1 VVAFN
6 IEANP
11 WRYFT
16 QNQNT
21 AFGYKV
27 IQKDQ
32 SSVIVSD
39 PLLQNQDKRG
49 NVYLCRTNSKDCSP
63 LKMNVPPEAVN
74 MSLGLSMTKDPAS
87 SKILVCGPTIPKA
100 CEVTTTYNGMCFTI
114 EERNTVTGPIPS
126 TLRECP
132 PPAQTDIAFL
142 LDGSGSVHPT
152 DFSKMKSF
160 VKKLI
165 QEFSDYCKIPIT
177 FNNFNNISD
186 VDNIEQQRQWT
197 NTANAINKLVNE
209 LFTSSA
215 GARPNA
221 KRVLLVI
228 TDGESTDRFYLQTAI
243 ENAEKKKITRYAIGV
258 GRAFQ
263 SQSAQKELRI
273 IASQPHNEH
282 IFKVDNYDLLDK
294 IRGTLEEQI
303 IAIEGTQ
310 TSGDSSRME
319 FAQDGF
325 NAAFNTNGNIIM
337 SIVGAFQWKG
347 GYQEYNSHQE
357 NISFHTGSEHDSYL
371 GYSMAVGRMRY
382 DKYVI
387 LGAPRHAH
395 KGRVTISSL
404 NKVTQLL
411 LDPPEPQ
418 IGAYYGAE
426 VCVVD
431 LNADSYMDLLLVS
444 APLYMEE
451 DQEGKIFVYSF
462 SQQEQSTQTL
472 EGMMGQ
478 KGRFGSA
485 LSSPGDLN
493 GDHFADV
500 VVGAPLEDDG
510 QGSIYIFNGRTAD
523 INPTYSQRI
532 SGSSVHVGLRFFGLS
547 LSEFA
552 LDHSGDGLS
561 DIAVGSKGAVT
572 LLRFGQMF
580 MEKQTSVHCSIKS
593 RPIVSLVTKVTY
605 SPSKIPTKDT
615 DCEKPLENILR
626 LCFTMKDK
634 HTYPEDLSANI
645 KYTLKLDG
653 KRQNYRAFFSVKN
666 PTVSD
671 SMTVTLDEVCKEHN
685 FFIEACNEDA
695 LNPLSNQLTLT
706 FEGLPVGTVEGL
718 QPILHPGIK
727 TTSDHNLDFEINC
740 GDDKICID
748 NLKMDFNFSG
758 LSDIKVGIMQDMNV
772 TVFVENRGENSYNSL
787 ITVSYPFGL
796 SFRRFTTKQGRVE
809 CISLDS
815 DDKGSLGSSMCHISK
830 PIFRENGLAIFDI
843 TYNINKDVNFDKTM
857 MFTATASS
865 GNDKHSEN
873 SELFKNRTIGVK
885 YGIYISLIRYEKS
898 SIHINFTAGKNNL
911 EKPVSQI
918 LKVQNDLRDLTLTIL
933 IKVPITLGDKDIWTT
948 KDLQIQDCI
957 VDRDE
962 QPTVPD
968 FVAALKNHHKV
979 NCSVAV
985 CRLFRCNANLMG
997 RESKFYNISGHVSSG
1012 WIEQTGLRS
1021 AVFELV
1027 STATLEYDKNKYV
1040 YFSSDSLHTA
1050 PTGLIN
1056 TQVEVYE
1063 EKNIVK
1069 EIIGGAVAGLLI
1081 LALITAGLY
1090 KVISARYHLL
1100 LSLPEFLCPV
1110 PYKHL
1115 MGDICLTLYL
1125 TALFLYITPG
1135 WVLQKPL

>member
-1 VVAFN
+1 MAFN

-16 QNQNT
+16 QNQDT

-63 LKMNVPPEAVN
+63 LKINVPPEAVN

-142 LDGSGSVHPT
+142 LDGSGSVHPM

-160 VKKLI
+160 TKKKVFNNDFSFS
-165 QEFSDYCKIPIT
+165 QFAVAEFSDYCKIPIT
-177 FNNFNNISD
+177 FNNFRDISD

-221 KRVLLVI
+221 NRVLLVI
-228 TDGESTDRFYLQTAI
+228 TDGESTDGVNLLSAI

-258 GRAFQ
+258 GGAFH
-263 SQSAQKELRI
+263 SQSAQQELRI
-273 IASQPHNEH
+273 IASQPQDEY
-282 IFKVDNYDLLDK
+282 IFKVDNFDLLDK
-294 IRGTLEEQI
+294 IHRTLKEQI
-303 IAIEGTQ
+303 IAIE
-310 TSGDSSRME
+310 
-319 FAQDGF
+319 
-325 NAAFNTNGNIIM
+325 
-337 SIVGAFQWKG
+337 
-347 GYQEYNSHQE
+347 
-357 NISFHTGSEHDSYL
+357 
-371 GYSMAVGRMRY
+371 GYSMAVGRMWH
-382 DKYVI
+382 DTYVI

-395 KGRVTISSL
+395 KGRVTMSSL
-404 NKVTQLL
+404 NTMTQLL
-411 LDPPEPQ
+411 LDPPEAQ

-493 GDHFADV
+493 GDHFVDV

-532 SGSSVHVGLRFFGLS
+532 RGSSFHPGLWFFGLS

-552 LDHSGDGLS
+552 LDHSGDGLP

-572 LLRFGQMF
+572 LLR
-580 MEKQTSVHCSIKS
+580 S
-593 RPIVSLVTKVTY
+593 RPIVSLVTKVIY

-634 HTYPEDLSANI
+634 HTYPGLSANI
-645 KYTLKLDG
+645 KYILKLDG
-653 KRQNYRAFFSVKN
+653 KRENYRAFFSVKN

-671 SMTVTLDEVCKEHN
+671 SMTVTLEEMCKEHN
-685 FFIEACNEDA
+685 FFIE
-695 LNPLSNQLTLT
+695 
-706 FEGLPVGTVEGL
+706 
-718 QPILHPGIK
+718 
-727 TTSDHNLDFEINC
+727 LDFEMNC
-740 GDDKICID
+740 GDDKICTD
-748 NLKMDFNFSG
+748 NLKIDFNFSG
-758 LSDIKVGIMQDMNV
+758 SSDIKVGIMQDMNV

-787 ITVSYPFGL
+787 ITLSYPFGL
-796 SFRRFTTKQGRVE
+796 SFRRFTTKQSRVE

-815 DDKGSLGSSMCHISK
+815 DDKGSLGTSTCHISK
-830 PIFRENGLAIFDI
+830 PIFRENGLVIFDI

-885 YGIYISLIRYEKS
+885 YGIYISLIRLES

-933 IKVPITLGDKDIWTT
+933 IKVPIKLRDKDIWTT

-957 VDRDE
+957 VDKDE

-985 CRLFRCNANLMG
+985 CRLFRCNANLMR

-1012 WIEQTGLRS
+1012 WIEQTRLRS

-1056 TQVEVYE
+1056 TKVEVYE
-1063 EKNIVK
+1063 EKNILK

-1081 LALITAGLY
+1081 LALITSGLY
-1090 KVISARYHLL
+1090 KAGFFKSRYKQMLEDAG
-1100 LSLPEFLCPV
+1100 SGADGTE
-1110 PYKHL
+1110 
-1115 MGDICLTLYL
+1115 
-1125 TALFLYITPG
+1125 
-1135 WVLQKPL
+1135 

>member
-1 VVAFN
+1 MAFN

-16 QNQNT
+16 QNQDT

-27 IQKDQ
+27 IQKNQ
-32 SSVIVSD
+32 SSSVKYSSLICYVSLD
-39 PLLQNQDKRG
+39 VWFKHTVFAPL
-49 NVYLCRTNSKDCSP
+49 CFP
-63 LKMNVPPEAVN
+63 IVPPEAVN
-74 MSLGLSMTKDPAS
+74 MSLGLSMTKDPQS
-87 SKILVCGPTIPKA
+87 SMISVCGPTIPKA
-100 CEVTTTYNGMCFTI
+100 CEATTTYNGMCFTI

-132 PPAQTDIAFL
+132 PAAQTDIAFL

-165 QEFSDYCKIPIT
+165 QGLQTQNIKFAVAEFSDYCKIPIT

-303 IAIEGTQ
+303 IAIE
-310 TSGDSSRME
+310 
-319 FAQDGF
+319 
-325 NAAFNTNGNIIM
+325 
-337 SIVGAFQWKG
+337 
-347 GYQEYNSHQE
+347 
-357 NISFHTGSEHDSYL
+357 

-532 SGSSVHVGLRFFGLS
+532 SGSSVHVGLPFFGLS

-572 LLRFGQMF
+572 LLR
-580 MEKQTSVHCSIKS
+580 S

-685 FFIEACNEDA
+685 FFIEVR
-695 LNPLSNQLTLT
+695 SM
-706 FEGLPVGTVEGL
+706 LPHGCSLYVKKL
-718 QPILHPGIK
+718 
-727 TTSDHNLDFEINC
+727 LDFEMNC
-740 GDDKICID
+740 GDDKICTD

-758 LSDIKVGIMQDMNV
+758 SSDIKVGIMQDMNV
-772 TVFVENRGENSYNSL
+772 TMFVENRGENSYNSL
-787 ITVSYPFGL
+787 ITLSYPFGL
-796 SFRRFTTKQGRVE
+796 SFRRFTTKQSRVE

-815 DDKGSLGSSMCHISK
+815 DDKGSLGTSTCHISK

-865 GNDKHSEN
+865 GNDKHSDY

-985 CRLFRCNANLMG
+985 CRLFRCNANLMR

-1069 EIIGGAVAGLLI
+1069 EIIGGTVAGLLI

-1090 KVISARYHLL
+1090 KAGFFKSRYKQMLEDAG
-1100 LSLPEFLCPV
+1100 S
-1110 PYKHL
+1110 
-1115 MGDICLTLYL
+1115 GADGTD
-1125 TALFLYITPG
+1125 
-1135 WVLQKPL
+1135 

>member
-1 VVAFN
+1 MYLIIMIFFPFLHFAVAEFSTDCKISIPFN
-6 IEANP
+6 NFRDISEIDNIK
-11 WRYFT
+11 
-16 QNQNT
+16 QQH
-21 AFGYKV
+21 G
-27 IQKDQ
+27 
-32 SSVIVSD
+32 
-39 PLLQNQDKRG
+39 
-49 NVYLCRTNSKDCSP
+49 
-63 LKMNVPPEAVN
+63 M
-74 MSLGLSMTKDPAS
+74 
-87 SKILVCGPTIPKA
+87 
-100 CEVTTTYNGMCFTI
+100 TYNG
-114 EERNTVTGPIPS
+114 
-126 TLRECP
+126 
-132 PPAQTDIAFL
+132 
-142 LDGSGSVHPT
+142 
-152 DFSKMKSF
+152 K
-160 VKKLI
+160 
-165 QEFSDYCKIPIT
+165 
-177 FNNFNNISD
+177 
-186 VDNIEQQRQWT
+186 
-197 NTANAINKLVNE
+197 AINKLVNE

-221 KRVLLVI
+221 NRVLLII
-228 TDGESTDRFYLQTAI
+228 TDGESNDGGNRLMVAI
-243 ENAEKKKITRYAIGV
+243 ENAEKKKITRYV
-258 GRAFQ
+258 GRAFH

-325 NAAFNTNGNIIM
+325 NTAFNTNGNIIM
-337 SIVGAFQWKG
+337 STVGAFQWKG
-347 GYQEYNSHQE
+347 GYEEYNSHRQT
-357 NISFHTGSEHDSYL
+357 ISFHTGSNHDSYVAEKPL
-371 GYSMAVGRMRY
+371 ISNIP
-382 DKYVI
+382 DTLTKN
-387 LGAPRHAH
+387 RHM
-395 KGRVTISSL
+395 SSL
-404 NKVTQLL
+404 ETTKQLL
-411 LDPPEPQ
+411 LDPPGPQ

-431 LNADSYMDLLLVS
+431 LNAHSYMDLLLVS
-444 APLYMEE
+444 APLYMED

-462 SQQEQSTQTL
+462 SQQTL

-485 LSSPGDLN
+485 LASPGDLN
-493 GDHFADV
+493 EDYLVDV

-510 QGSIYIFNGRTAD
+510 QGSIYIFNGRATD

-532 SGSSVHVGLRFFGLS
+532 SGSSVHAGLRLFGLS

-552 LDHSGDGLS
+552 LDHSGDGLP

-572 LLRFGQMF
+572 LLR
-580 MEKQTSVHCSIKS
+580 S
-593 RPIVSLVTKVTY
+593 RPIVSLVTKVSY

-615 DCEKPLENILR
+615 DCEKPLENILH

-634 HTYPEDLSANI
+634 HTYPDLSANI
-645 KYTLKLDG
+645 KYTIKLDG
-653 KRQNYRAFFSVKN
+653 KRQNYQVFFSVKN
-666 PTVSD
+666 LTVSD
-671 SMTVTLDEVCKEHN
+671 SMTVTLEEVCTEHS

-695 LNPLSNQLTLT
+695 LNPLSNQLTFT

-718 QPILHPGIK
+718 RPILHPGIK

-740 GDDKICID
+740 GDDKICTD

-796 SFRRFTTKQGRVE
+796 SFRRFTTKQQGRVE

-830 PIFRENGLAIFDI
+830 PIFRENGLMIS
-843 TYNINKDVNFDKTM
+843 YM
-857 MFTATASS
+857 CPYS
-865 GNDKHSEN
+865 GNDKHSDY

-911 EKPVSQI
+911 EKPASQI

-948 KDLQIQDCI
+948 KD
-957 VDRDE
+957 
-962 QPTVPD
+962 
-968 FVAALKNHHKV
+968 F
-979 NCSVAV
+979 
-985 CRLFRCNANLMG
+985 
-997 RESKFYNISGHVSSG
+997 SG

-1040 YFSSDSLHTA
+1040 YFSSDSLHT
-1050 PTGLIN
+1050 IN

-1069 EIIGGAVAGLLI
+1069 EIIGGTVAGLLI

-1090 KVISARYHLL
+1090 KAGFFKSRY
-1100 LSLPEFLCPV
+1100 
-1110 PYKHL
+1110 KQ
-1115 MGDICLTLYL
+1115 TLEGASSGADG
-1125 TALFLYITPG
+1125 TE
-1135 WVLQKPL
+1135 

>member
-1 VVAFN
+1 VLAFN

-16 QNQNT
+16 QNQDT

-63 LKMNVPPEAVN
+63 LKINVPPEAVN
-74 MSLGLSMTKDPAS
+74 MSLGLSMTKDPQ
-87 SKILVCGPTIPKA
+87 KLFQVCGPTIPKA

-142 LDGSGSVHPT
+142 LDGSGSVHPM

-160 VKKLI
+160 TKKKVFNNDFSFS
-165 QEFSDYCKIPIT
+165 QFAVAEFSDYCKIPIT
-177 FNNFNNISD
+177 FNNFRDISD

-221 KRVLLVI
+221 NRVLLVI
-228 TDGESTDRFYLQTAI
+228 TDGESTDGVNLLSAI

-258 GRAFQ
+258 GGAFH
-263 SQSAQKELRI
+263 SQSAQQELRI
-273 IASQPHNEH
+273 IASQPQDEY
-282 IFKVDNYDLLDK
+282 IFKVDNFDLLDK
-294 IRGTLEEQI
+294 IHRTLKEQI

-319 FAQDGF
+319 FAQEGF
-325 NAAFNTNGNIIM
+325 NAAFKTNGNIIM
-337 SIVGAFQWKG
+337 SVVGAFQWKG
-347 GYQEYNSHQE
+347 GYQEYNSHEE
-357 NISFHTGSEHDSYL
+357 NISFHTGSDHDSYL
-371 GYSMAVGRMRY
+371 GYSMAVGRMWH
-382 DKYVI
+382 DTYVI

-395 KGRVTISSL
+395 KGRVTMSSL
-404 NKVTQLL
+404 NTMTQLL
-411 LDPPEPQ
+411 LDPPEAQ

-493 GDHFADV
+493 GDHFVDV

-532 SGSSVHVGLRFFGLS
+532 RGSSFHPGLWFFGLS

-552 LDHSGDGLS
+552 LDHSGDGLP
-561 DIAVGSKGAVT
+561 DIAVGSKG
-572 LLRFGQMF
+572 
-580 MEKQTSVHCSIKS
+580 TSVHCTHQKS
-593 RPIVSLVTKVTY
+593 PLKTQIVSFSFTHTY
-605 SPSKIPTKDT
+605 S
-615 DCEKPLENILR
+615 
-626 LCFTMKDK
+626 
-634 HTYPEDLSANI
+634 LSANI
-645 KYTLKLDG
+645 KYILKLDG
-653 KRQNYRAFFSVKN
+653 KRENYRAFFSVKN

-671 SMTVTLDEVCKEHN
+671 SMTVTLEEMCKEHN
-685 FFIEACNEDA
+685 FFIEACNDDA
-695 LNPLSNQLTLT
+695 LNPLSNQLTFT

-718 QPILHPGIK
+718 RPILHPGIK
-727 TTSDHNLDFEINC
+727 TTSDHNLDFEMNC
-740 GDDKICID
+740 GDDKICTD
-748 NLKMDFNFSG
+748 NLKIDFNFSG
-758 LSDIKVGIMQDMNV
+758 SSDIKVGIMQDMNV

-787 ITVSYPFGL
+787 ITLSYPFGL
-796 SFRRFTTKQGRVE
+796 SFRRFTTKQSRVE

-815 DDKGSLGSSMCHISK
+815 DDKGSLGTSTCHISK
-830 PIFRENGLAIFDI
+830 PIFRENGLVIFDI

-885 YGIYISLIRYEKS
+885 YGIYISLIRLES

-933 IKVPITLGDKDIWTT
+933 IKVPIKLRDKDIWTT

-957 VDRDE
+957 VDKDE

-985 CRLFRCNANLMG
+985 CRLFRCNANLMR

-1012 WIEQTGLRS
+1012 WIEQTRLRS

-1056 TQVEVYE
+1056 TKVEVYE
-1063 EKNIVK
+1063 EKNILK

-1081 LALITAGLY
+1081 LALITSGLY
-1090 KVISARYHLL
+1090 KVVSYQNSSILWHNHFYFIQ
-1100 LSLPEFLCPV
+1100 E
-1110 PYKHL
+1110 
-1115 MGDICLTLYL
+1115 
-1125 TALFLYITPG
+1125 
-1135 WVLQKPL
+1135 

>member
-1 VVAFN
+1 MDWNFEVYFFILCVSQSVLAFN

-16 QNQNT
+16 QNQDT

-63 LKMNVPPEAVN
+63 LKINVPPEAVN

-142 LDGSGSVHPT
+142 LDGSGSVHPM

-165 QEFSDYCKIPIT
+165 QGLQTQNIKFAVAEFSDYCKIPIT
-177 FNNFNNISD
+177 FNNFRDISD

-221 KRVLLVI
+221 NRVLLVI
-228 TDGESTDRFYLQTAI
+228 TDGESTDGVNLLSAI

-258 GRAFQ
+258 GGAFH
-263 SQSAQKELRI
+263 SQSAQQELRI
-273 IASQPHNEH
+273 IASQPQDEY
-282 IFKVDNYDLLDK
+282 IFKVDNFDLLDK
-294 IRGTLEEQI
+294 IHRTLKEQI

-319 FAQDGF
+319 FAQEGF
-325 NAAFNTNGNIIM
+325 NAAFKTNGNIIM
-337 SIVGAFQWKG
+337 SVVGAFQWKG
-347 GYQEYNSHQE
+347 GYQEYNSHEE
-357 NISFHTGSEHDSYL
+357 NISFHTGSDHDSYL
-371 GYSMAVGRMRY
+371 GYSMAVGRMWH
-382 DKYVI
+382 DTYVI

-395 KGRVTISSL
+395 KGRVTMSSL
-404 NKVTQLL
+404 NTMTQLL
-411 LDPPEPQ
+411 LDPPEAQ

-462 SQQEQSTQTL
+462 SQQSQLQEQSTQTL

-493 GDHFADV
+493 GDHFVDV

-532 SGSSVHVGLRFFGLS
+532 RGSSFHPGLWFFGLS

-552 LDHSGDGLS
+552 LDHSGDGLP

-572 LLRFGQMF
+572 LLR
-580 MEKQTSVHCSIKS
+580 S
-593 RPIVSLVTKVTY
+593 RPIVSLVTKVIY

-634 HTYPEDLSANI
+634 HTYPGLSANI
-645 KYTLKLDG
+645 KYILKLDG
-653 KRQNYRAFFSVKN
+653 KRENYRAFFSVKN

-671 SMTVTLDEVCKEHN
+671 SMTVTLEEMCKEHN
-685 FFIEACNEDA
+685 FFIEACNDDA
-695 LNPLSNQLTLT
+695 LNPLSNQLTFT

-718 QPILHPGIK
+718 RPILHPGIK
-727 TTSDHNLDFEINC
+727 TTSDHNLDFEMNC
-740 GDDKICID
+740 GDDKICTD
-748 NLKMDFNFSG
+748 NLKIDFNFSG
-758 LSDIKVGIMQDMNV
+758 SSDIKVGIMQDMNV

-787 ITVSYPFGL
+787 ITLSYPFGL
-796 SFRRFTTKQGRVE
+796 SFRRFTTKQSRVE

-815 DDKGSLGSSMCHISK
+815 DDKGSLGTSTCHISK
-830 PIFRENGLAIFDI
+830 PIFRENGLVIFDI

-885 YGIYISLIRYEKS
+885 YGIYISLIRYEES

-933 IKVPITLGDKDIWTT
+933 IKVPIKLRDKDIWTT

-957 VDRDE
+957 VDKDE

-985 CRLFRCNANLMG
+985 CRLFRCNANLMR

-1012 WIEQTGLRS
+1012 WIEQTRLRS

-1056 TQVEVYE
+1056 TKVEVYE
-1063 EKNIVK
+1063 EKNILK

-1081 LALITAGLY
+1081 LALITSGLY
-1090 KVISARYHLL
+1090 KAGFFKSRYKQMLEDAG
-1100 LSLPEFLCPV
+1100 SGADGTE
-1110 PYKHL
+1110 
-1115 MGDICLTLYL
+1115 
-1125 TALFLYITPG
+1125 
-1135 WVLQKPL
+1135 